1 MEKTMKALIKKLVSI
16 SGPSGY
22 ESSIRCEIEETI
34 KPFVDGCTTDA
45 LGNLIARKGQKT
57 GQGKT
62 ILLAAHMDEIGIM
75 VTHVDQNGYA
85 RFTNLGGV
93 YPRNT
98 AGGRVRF
105 LNGASG
111 VIGIEPHNSAYSV
124 PALDK
129 MFIDFGVDSAKD
141 CPVGIGDVAVFE
153 RTFEDLGGR
162 LVAKAMDNRCGVAVL
177 IETLR
182 ELKDGP
188 NEIAA
193 VFTVQEEVGSRGAQA
208 AAFGVD
214 PDLGIVID
222 VTVAG
227 DTPKSTTTQVKLGK
241 GPAVHIKD
249 LGSLATPEVSAWIE
263 AGARKA
269 KIATQVSIL
278 PYGYTDARSIQP
290 SRAGVPTGGISI
302 PCRYVHTPSEMVD
315 LKDMEESV
323 KLLVHLLSNL
333 VVL

>member
-1 MEKTMKALIKKLVSI
+1 MKALLKELTSI
-16 SGPSGY
+16 PSPSGY
-22 ESSIRCEIEETI
+22 ESPIRKAIEETI
-34 KPFVDGCTTDA
+34 NPFVDQCTTDA
-45 LGNLIARKGQKT
+45 LGNLIARKGKKSAN
-57 GQGKT
+57 GMT
-62 ILLAAHMDEIGIM
+62 ILLAAHMDEIGVM
-75 VTHVDQNGYA
+75 VTHVDENGYA

-105 LNGASG
+105 LNGTAG
-111 VIGIEPHNSAYSV
+111 VIGMEPHSSSYSV

-129 MFIDFGVDSAKD
+129 MFIDFGVDSASD

-153 RTFEDLGGR
+153 RTFEDLGDR
-162 LVAKAMDNRCGVAVL
+162 LVSKAMDNRSGVAVL

-182 ELKDGP
+182 ALKDGP

-193 VFTVQEEVGSRGAQA
+193 VFTVQEEVGSRGAQTA
-208 AAFGVD
+208 AYGVD

-227 DTPKSTTTQVKLGK
+227 DTPKNKATQVKLGR

-249 LGSLATPEVSAWIE
+249 VGSLASPQVSAWIQ
-263 AGARKA
+263 AGAKKN
-269 KIATQVSIL
+269 KIQTQISIL

-290 SRAGVPTGGISI
+290 SRAGVPTGGVSI

-315 LKDMEESV
+315 VEDLKDAV
-323 KLLVHLLSNL
+323 KLLVGLLSEPVKL
-333 VVL
+333 